1 MSINNFH
8 PYDAFGNNR
17 AEKSVWGAIKDA
29 FKDDPNCV
37 GYFRYPTFTKTGNLR
52 KEPDIV
58 FVHRH
63 YGLWVIEIK
72 GCMINNIRSIQGH
85 DWQMQNWHREQ
96 ETPLLQAEDGMFVLR
111 SRLEE
116 KRETRGLL
124 KFRFRAFLPLITQKE
139 WQNRGLS
146 SFPTLQGAVW
156 LKEELKAI
164 KQRIEAGNEDN
175 PQSRLDDQQWA
186 SVVAFLGG
194 TLPSK
199 PPRDISTGTPL
210 DNPVRVIHEL
220 ESRFKFLDIEQQQV
234 AFQIPPGPQ
243 RIRGLAG
250 TGKTVLLAKKVA
262 KMHAAHPE
270 WKIAFVFFTRALYDQ
285 ILELIALYHR
295 EMIREEPNWD
305 HVKVLHAWGAKEK
318 PGFYRTLALSS
329 GIQPIPANRTP
340 YKSPSEAFNYVCEQ
354 LEEQVVDLPVL
365 FDAIIIDEG
374 QDLPPAFYRLALN
387 TLSNPRRL
395 IWGYDEAQGIG
406 SLTVPRPKEIFG
418 EGVIDM
424 RGSYEG
430 NILKSRILNRCYR
443 TPRKLLMLAHAV
455 NMGLFREEGAL
466 QGLTQK
472 EEWEKIGYQ
481 VIEGDFSAANVSA
494 GRNVTITRQPETSPH
509 PIDQDDFPLK
519 DALGNVLTIRTFP
532 TEEAEQE
539 WIADQIAE
547 DIRLGLDPWD
557 IVVTGPT
564 GENEANP
571 KKLKGYFFDLQ
582 EKLKAKGV
590 PSSICGI
597 DTAPDIFRKDGR
609 VTISGIFRA
618 KGNEAWK
625 TYVCRFQYATQPL
638 IWKGNENELHKRNE
652 AFVALTRSRVWC
664 VVTGLDD
671 QPIFLEIERALEN
684 YPHMTFPAFNKSSL
698 KRQIEEE
705 EDSE

>member
-8 PYDAFGNNR
+8 PYDAFGRNK
-17 AEKSVWGAIKDA
+17 AEKTVWDA
-29 FKDDPNCV
+29 FKNAFRNDSNCV

-58 FVHRH
+58 FAHRH

-72 GCMINNIRSIQGH
+72 GCTIDNIRSVQGH
-85 DWQMQNWHREQ
+85 DWQMQNWYREQ
-96 ETPLLQAEDGMFVLR
+96 ETPLLQAEDGTFALR

-116 KRETRGLL
+116 KRATRGLL
-124 KFRFRAFLPLITQKE
+124 KFRFRAFLPLVTQEE
-139 WQNRGLS
+139 WQNRGLAS
-146 SFPTLQGAVW
+146 SPALQGAVW
-156 LKEELKAI
+156 LKEELKTVR
-164 KQRIEAGNEDN
+164 QRIQAGNEDN

-199 PPRDISTGTPL
+199 PPRDVPTGTPL
-210 DNPVRVIHEL
+210 DNPVRVIQEL
-220 ESRFKFLDIEQQQV
+220 ESRFKLLDVEQQQV

-243 RIRGLAG
+243 RVRGLAG
-250 TGKTVLLAKKVA
+250 TGKTVLLAKKAA

-270 WKIAFVFFTRALYDQ
+270 WKIAFVFFTRSLYDQ

-295 EMIREEPNWD
+295 EMTREEPNWGQ
-305 HVKVLHAWGAKEK
+305 VKVLHAWGAKEK

-354 LEEQVVDLPVL
+354 LEEKVVDLPVL

-387 TLSNPRRL
+387 TLSDPQRL

-406 SLTVPRPKEIFG
+406 SLTIPQPKELFG
-418 EGVIDM
+418 EGVVDM

-443 TPRKLLMLAHAV
+443 TPKKLLMLAHAV
-455 NMGLFREEGAL
+455 NMGLFREGGAL
-466 QGLTQK
+466 QGITQK
-472 EEWEKIGYQ
+472 EEWERIGYEI
-481 VIEGDFSAANVSA
+481 VEGDFSPASVSK
-494 GRNVTITRQPETSPH
+494 GRDVTITRPSATSPH
-509 PIDQDDFPLK
+509 PIDQDDFPSK
-519 DALGNVLTIRTFP
+519 DALGDVLTIRTFP
-532 TEEAEQE
+532 TEEEEQE
-539 WIADQIAE
+539 WIADHIAE

-557 IVVTGPT
+557 IVITGPT
-564 GENEANP
+564 GENEANQ

-597 DTAPDIFRKDGR
+597 DTGADIFRKDGH

-638 IWKGNENELHKRNE
+638 SWKDTENELHKRNE

-671 QPIFLEIERALEN
+671 QPIFAEIERALEN
-684 YPHMTFPAFNKSSL
+684 YPNMTFPAFNKASL
-698 KRQIEEE
+698 RRQIEEE
-705 EDSE
+705 EDEA